1 MSTSESK
8 LAKTPQQ
15 DNFPTTTNWQHFP
28 RLAGAGQGPALL
40 SVPTE
45 QVWGWILTD
54 REQHSRKMPLPLM
67 SWRTLTTGG
76 WEVPRVL
83 GDLLLREQKSACGVC
98 WQLGDCFLGW
108 RQEPPWNA
116 LAGIHSQNLG
126 CGAEAGWGRRRGQ
139 QVREVSACW
148 VWESQDWASAQP
160 PFCLPLTSS
169 KIPLKASFPL
179 PTKSKKFLRPSV
191 RRT

>member
-45 QVWGWILTD
+45 QVWGWILAD

-108 RQEPPWNA
+108 RQEPP
-116 LAGIHSQNLG
+116 
-126 CGAEAGWGRRRGQ
+126 
-139 QVREVSACW
+139 
-148 VWESQDWASAQP
+148 
-160 PFCLPLTSS
+160 
-169 KIPLKASFPL
+169 
-179 PTKSKKFLRPSV
+179 
-191 RRT
+191 